1 MNRFDIIKQMS
12 KTEMADW
19 LCTLMTDIADEDE
32 GDACYKICP
41 AQHLCKPSDIRG
53 YGWFEYLTKEPG
65 TGKGYFKEMEFAVSR
80 FFEWSDQAIKE
91 AKGETK

>member
-41 AQHLCKPSDIRG
+41 AQH
-53 YGWFEYLTKEPG
+53 
-65 TGKGYFKEMEFAVSR
+65 
-80 FFEWSDQAIKE
+80 
-91 AKGETK
+91 